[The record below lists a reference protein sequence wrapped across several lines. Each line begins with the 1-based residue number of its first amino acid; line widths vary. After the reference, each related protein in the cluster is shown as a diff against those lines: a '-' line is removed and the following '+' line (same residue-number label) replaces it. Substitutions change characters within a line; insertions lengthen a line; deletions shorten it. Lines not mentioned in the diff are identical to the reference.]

1 MQTEPVLT
9 PGIIFSDMVIR
20 EAGSNKLSLI
30 GCFQRFSFPHFPAQ
44 TGVWFVTVGVTGI
57 RGAINSL
64 NVTARIEV
72 AESAHVISSS
82 NAQLQ
87 FPKDNPP
94 VQPDVIF
101 EVPLPFA
108 GVVFQNPGKY
118 SVLILVDTEEVGTR
132 MLEVVPITQ
141 STTPQQ

>member
-1 MQTEPVLT
+1 MQIEPALT

-30 GCFQRFSFPHFPAQ
+30 GCFQRFTLPRFPAQ
-44 TGVWFVTVGVTGI
+44 TGLWFATVGVTRL
-57 RGAINSL
+57 RGTVAAF
-64 NVTARIEV
+64 NVTARIEI

-82 NAQLQ
+82 NANIQL
-87 FPKDNPP
+87 PENSPP
-94 VQPDVIF
+94 LQPDLVF

-118 SVLILVDTEEVGTR
+118 AVVILVDTEEVGR
-132 MLEVVPITQ
+132 RILEVAPVTQ
-141 STTPQQ
+141 STQIS